1 MRRNAIIA
9 GLILCAVV
17 GYAGPEKIS
26 NPQARAARE
35 TALAVKADP
44 KAAVTYA
51 TLHAD
56 YKAAKNAQAR
66 EAVIERVLA
75 KLAGLEVIEAESKA
89 KAKADAVKGKE

>member
-1 MRRNAIIA
+1 MRRNVIIA
-9 GLILCAVV
+9 GMILCAVA

-26 NPQARAARE
+26 NPQAKAARE
-35 TALAVKADP
+35 TAKAVASDP

-66 EAVIERVLA
+66 EAVVERVLR
-75 KLAGLEVIEAESKA
+75 KLAGIEAIEAEQKR
-89 KAKADAVKGKE
+89 KEKVRR